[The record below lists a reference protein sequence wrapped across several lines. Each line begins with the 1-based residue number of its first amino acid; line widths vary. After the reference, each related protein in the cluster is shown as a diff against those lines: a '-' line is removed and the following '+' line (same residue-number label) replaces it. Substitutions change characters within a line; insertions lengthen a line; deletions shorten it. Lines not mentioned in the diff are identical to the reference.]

1 MPGKSSGLPQLPV
14 VRVIRCLRTGRYFT
28 GLDWTADLSQA
39 QTFPDEVQAVRACVR
54 HGLQNV
60 ELVVRVPG
68 FFTDLC
74 TVRLG

>member
-28 GLDWTADLSQA
+28 GQDWTSDPSHAQA
-39 QTFPDEVQAVRACVR
+39 FPDEAQAIRTCVHHR
-54 HGLQNV
+54 LVNV
-60 ELVVRVPG
+60 ELVVRIPG
-68 FFTDLC
+68 FITDLC